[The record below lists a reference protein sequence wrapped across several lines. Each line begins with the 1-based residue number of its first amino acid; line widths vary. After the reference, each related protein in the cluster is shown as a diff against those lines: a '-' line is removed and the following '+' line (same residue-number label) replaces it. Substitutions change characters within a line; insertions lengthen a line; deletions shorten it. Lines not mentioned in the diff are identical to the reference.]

1 MPESPATPTPS
12 FDTPSAPRK
21 NLARLTA
28 LSVIGLVAGLVTGL
42 LILRSGGGN
51 LSGLPGITAAFSR
64 AWTSALS
71 AVVLPLVVS
80 RLYLAVAARREQ
92 QAPLGRTGL
101 TAVAVF
107 LGMLALTAL
116 VTVAATILIMRLP
129 WLRNLAITGL
139 AGTSTTGANAA
150 ASGGASS
157 WVDGFVAPNLFAAAS
172 NGAILPLMLAAV
184 AFGLA
189 SFRLNAES
197 RHAIELLLRGVAD
210 GALVV
215 VDWLLVPIPLVMFAF
230 GVQAGETSGLV
241 LGSVL
246 IAYVVLEIV
255 LMVLATIL
263 LYPITILA
271 GPYPPFR
278 LVRAVLPAQLTA
290 AASRSSLATLPALTH
305 AADSLRIPD
314 TVSAFVI
321 PLAGA
326 TLKLSR
332 SVANPLKLV
341 FLATLL
347 GITLTPSAI
356 VVFVVS
362 VIMVSPATPGLP
374 SVTIRSN
381 SLPAFVAAG
390 VPPQYVLLL
399 GLSVGFSDVFQTILN
414 TTSYLC
420 AAVLTSR
427 LSRARNTVPAST
439 IEEIPAVG

>member
-1 MPESPATPTPS
+1 MPESPATPVPLP
-12 FDTPSAPRK
+12 DAGSAPRR
-21 NLARLTA
+21 NLGRLTA
-28 LSVIGLVAGLVTGL
+28 LSVLGLVTGLVTGL
-42 LILRSGGGN
+42 LILRSGAGAFGAV
-51 LSGLPGITAAFSR
+51 SSITSAFSR

-71 AVVLPLVVS
+71 AVVVPLVVS

-92 QAPLGRTGL
+92 QAALGRTGL
-101 TAVAVF
+101 TTVAVF
-107 LGMLALTAL
+107 LGLLALVAL
-116 VTVAATILIMRLP
+116 VTVTAAVAIMRLP
-129 WLRNLAITGL
+129 WLRTLALTGL
-139 AGTSTTGANAA
+139 PAATTAA
-150 ASGGASS
+150 KDVTATGGASS

-197 RHAIELLLRGVAD
+197 RHGIEVLFRGVAD
-210 GALVV
+210 AALVV

-230 GVQAGETSGLV
+230 GVQAGETSGLA

-246 IAYVVLEIV
+246 IAYIVLEIV
-255 LMVLATIL
+255 LMVLATVL

-271 GPYPPFR
+271 GPYPPVR

-290 AASRSSLATLPALTH
+290 AASRSSLATLPALTR
-305 AADSLRIPD
+305 AADTLRIPD

-341 FLATLL
+341 FLASLL
-347 GITLTPSAI
+347 GITLSPSSI

-374 SVTIRSN
+374 SVSIRSN
-381 SLPAFVAAG
+381 SLPAFTAAG
-390 VPPQYVLLL
+390 IPPQYVLLL

-414 TTSYLC
+414 TTSYL
-420 AAVLTSR
+420 AATVLTSR
-427 LSRARNTVPAST
+427 LSRARSTVPASA